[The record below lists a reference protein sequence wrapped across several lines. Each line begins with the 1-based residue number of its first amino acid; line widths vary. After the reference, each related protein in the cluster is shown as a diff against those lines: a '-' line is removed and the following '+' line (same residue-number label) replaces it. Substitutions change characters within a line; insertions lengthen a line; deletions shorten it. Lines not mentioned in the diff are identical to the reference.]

1 MLNRTDRKKHLI
13 AQGAVYRA
21 EVMFA
26 KQEVKASLRPETI
39 ARNAVHHAML
49 VGLAALKSRNIAG
62 MPGMNLQNLLPL
74 AMSGVSA
81 LSKNKALVKAVLRGA
96 VIAGSVAGIVKVLSK
111 KKRSEADASDT
122 SSAQANR

>member
-26 KQEVKASLRPETI
+26 KQEVQASLRPETI

-49 VGLAALKSRNIAG
+49 VGLAALKARNIAG

-74 AMSGVSA
+74 AMSGISA
-81 LSKNKALVKAVLRGA
+81 ISKNKALVKTVLRGA
-96 VIAGSVAGIVKVLSK
+96 VIAGSVAGVVKVLSRK
-111 KKRSEADASDT
+111 QKTKAAASADQAS
-122 SSAQANR
+122 S